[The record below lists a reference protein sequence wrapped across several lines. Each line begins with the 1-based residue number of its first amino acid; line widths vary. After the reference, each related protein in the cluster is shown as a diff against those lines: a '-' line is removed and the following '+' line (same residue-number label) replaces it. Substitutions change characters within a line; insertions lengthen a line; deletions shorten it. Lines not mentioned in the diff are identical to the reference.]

1 MRISSVYDRD
11 QTDAKILTCLAPI
24 IPWALYLSPV
34 TQVVHARCRFV
45 VWLQKYVCSM
55 NISGKVAVPFICYS
69 DSSIL
74 DDRLHATQRTIA
86 WTTEATMSEN
96 SSPEFRAQECVD
108 DRVYRRAGYLQNY
121 TPKINY
127 EKYLDDKFST
137 MQYTSSSCNSKVGAQ
152 QTTKTRTA
160 ATIKRVDFILAL
172 ATALWIVP
180 FLLLFHKLTAIFP
193 YAKNMYNRGA
203 TNATTRGRV
212 GAQFLRYWHWS
223 IFAKGNGPAPSH

>member
-1 MRISSVYDRD
+1 MFPHVSCPLIVTPTPRLLLLLCQRSAPKYRDAVRAEHEDIFSLWQRPDRR
-11 QTDAKILTCLAPI
+11 QNIAPI

-127 EKYLDDKFST
+127 EK
-137 MQYTSSSCNSKVGAQ
+137 
-152 QTTKTRTA
+152 
-160 ATIKRVDFILAL
+160 
-172 ATALWIVP
+172 
-180 FLLLFHKLTAIFP
+180 IF
-193 YAKNMYNRGA
+193 R
-203 TNATTRGRV
+203 R
-212 GAQFLRYWHWS
+212 
-223 IFAKGNGPAPSH
+223 

>member
-1 MRISSVYDRD
+1 MFPHVSCPLIVTPTPRLLLLLCQRSAPKYRDAVRAQTWGSSVYDRD

-24 IPWALYLSPV
+24 IPWALHLSPV

-45 VWLQKYVCSM
+45 VWLQKYVCST

-86 WTTEATMSEN
+86 WTTEVTMSEN

-108 DRVYRRAGYLQNY
+108 DKVYRRAGYLQNY

-127 EKYLDDKFST
+127 EK
-137 MQYTSSSCNSKVGAQ
+137 
-152 QTTKTRTA
+152 
-160 ATIKRVDFILAL
+160 
-172 ATALWIVP
+172 
-180 FLLLFHKLTAIFP
+180 IF
-193 YAKNMYNRGA
+193 R
-203 TNATTRGRV
+203 R
-212 GAQFLRYWHWS
+212 
-223 IFAKGNGPAPSH
+223 